1 MKIVKRLFDGHFWGR
16 CETQGSLGF
25 VGRSIS
31 RLLRGFMQRAFV
43 YYLKNFFVA
52 SAT

>member
-1 MKIVKRLFDGHFWGR
+1 VKIVKRLFDGHFWGR